1 MKKKI
6 LISLLCFFISIS
18 GLAQIQR
25 KFFNLQ
31 LGISERSE
39 VFNYFEKR
47 GKPVLEYDDETLVVN
62 KIRFGGEE
70 WNTASFKFYN
80 NKLMT
85 VSFIQ
90 SDKTTSQNELMEMKN
105 NLYQKLMKKYKD
117 YYYSTSSDDE
127 WTIFKDDVTDLSLR
141 YSFFEGAC
149 LLGLFY
155 TDNKLMFLRHDNEN
169 DEL

>member
-6 LISLLCFFISIS
+6 LISLLCVFISIS
-18 GLAQIQR
+18 GVAQIQR
-25 KFFNLQ
+25 TFFNLQ

-39 VFNYFEKR
+39 VFNYFEKK
-47 GKPVLEYDDETLVVN
+47 GKHVIEYDDETLIVN

-70 WNTASFKFYN
+70 WNTVSFKFYN
-80 NKLMT
+80 NKLMS

-90 SDKTTSQNELMEMKN
+90 SDQTTSQNEIMEMKN
-105 NLYQKLMKKYKD
+105 NLYQKLMKKYKA
-117 YYYSTSSDDE
+117 YYNSTLSDDE
-127 WTIFKDDVTDLSLR
+127 WTIFKDDATDLSMR

-155 TDNKLMFLRHDNEN
+155 SDYKLLFLRQDNDN

>member
-6 LISLLCFFISIS
+6 LISLLCVFISIS
-18 GLAQIQR
+18 GVAQIQR
-25 KFFNLQ
+25 TFFNLQ
-31 LGISERSE
+31 LGISEH
-39 VFNYFEKR
+39 VI
-47 GKPVLEYDDETLVVN
+47 EYDDETLIVN

-70 WNTASFKFYN
+70 WNTVSFKFYN
-80 NKLMT
+80 NKLMS

-90 SDKTTSQNELMEMKN
+90 SDQTTSQNEIMEMKN
-105 NLYQKLMKKYKD
+105 NLYQKLMKKYKA
-117 YYYSTSSDDE
+117 YYNSTLSDDE
-127 WTIFKDDVTDLSLR
+127 WTIFKDDVTDLSMR

-155 TDNKLMFLRHDNEN
+155 SDYKLLFLRQDIDN